1 MSALDSPNLQLACL
15 ADDFTGATDLA
26 NMLVRGGLRTVQIN
40 GVPNDPG
47 LAHWLVQQGAQ
58 AVVVAMKT
66 RTAPVH
72 EAIAQTLAAQQWLG
86 QYFRVDRY
94 YFKVCSTFD
103 STPEGNIGPVMD
115 ALAQALHADVVPVC
129 PVFPEAGRTLYQ
141 GHLFVGQQ
149 LLSESSM
156 AKHPLTPMTD
166 ANLVRWLAPQSRQ
179 AVGLVP
185 LEKVKQ
191 GPEAVRAALADARL
205 AGQRGVIIDAIGAA
219 DLDVLGEVC
228 LGLPLAV
235 AGSGLG
241 LSMARLLSGGQAVQP
256 TLPKAS
262 QNGVTLLA
270 GSCSVA
276 SQEQVARW
284 AASGGHVVR
293 IDPLELAAGRQNIDT
308 LLALAATDQ
317 PTLFAAT
324 AAPES
329 VAKVQEA
336 LGREAAGYLV
346 EDTLAALARR
356 LVHECGVGTVIVA
369 GGESSGAV
377 VSALQVQALAIGPQ
391 IATGVPW
398 TAGPS
403 GSGGEVL
410 RLALKSG
417 NFGGPDFFRDALAL
431 LENMA

>member
-1 MSALDSPNLQLACL
+1 MTTTDRPSLLLACL

-40 GVPNDPG
+40 GVPTDAA
-47 LAHWLVQQGAQ
+47 LADWLVQQNAQ
-58 AVVVAMKT
+58 AVVVALKT
-66 RTAPVH
+66 RTAPIQ
-72 EAIAQTLAAQQWLG
+72 EAIEQTLSAQRWLA
-86 QYFRVDRY
+86 QHFRVDRH

-103 STPEGNIGPVMD
+103 STPQGNIGPVMD
-115 ALAQALHADVVPVC
+115 ALAQALGADVVPVC

-141 GHLFVGQQ
+141 GYLFVGQQ

-166 ANLVRWLAPQSRQ
+166 ANLVRWLAPQTRQ

-191 GPEAVRAALADARL
+191 GPDAVRAALSDARL
-205 AGQRGVIIDAIGAA
+205 AGQRGVIVDAIGAA
-219 DLDVLGEVC
+219 DLDVLAEVC

-241 LSMARLLSGGQAVQP
+241 LSMARLLSDGRALQP
-256 TLPKAS
+256 QLPKAEQS
-262 QNGVTLLA
+262 GIALLA
-270 GSCSVA
+270 GSCSSA
-276 SQEQVARW
+276 SQQQVARW
-284 AASGGHVVR
+284 AQSGGHLVR
-293 IDPLELAAGRQNIDT
+293 IDPLELAAGRQNTDS
-308 LLALAATDQ
+308 LLAQAAGDQ

-324 AAPES
+324 ADPES
-329 VAKVQEA
+329 VAKVQSA
-336 LGREAAGYLV
+336 LGREAAGHLV
-346 EDTLAALARR
+346 ENTLAELAQR
-356 LVHECGVGTVIVA
+356 LVSERGVGTVIVA

-377 VSALQVQALAIGPQ
+377 VSALEVQALAIGPQ

-403 GSGGEVL
+403 ARNGRVL

-417 NFGGPDFFRDALAL
+417 NFGGPDFFRDAIAL
-431 LENMA
+431 LEKTA